1 MQNKTNQYDE
11 QGLAYGYWENA
22 SAPYYYKCYYVNGE
36 VFGYYEHHFSLDKG
50 ITYEY
55 HAK

>member
-1 MQNKTNQYDE
+1 MHNKTNQYDE